1 MIYLSNIILDK
12 SFRFSVS
19 SVRYYKKAIKNNEL
33 IILNQ
38 YLRSATSIGANVRE
52 AQHAQSKKDFISKI
66 SIALKEANESEYWLK
81 LLKESSNSNYNS
93 SEINY
98 LLNECIEI
106 NKILF
111 SLIKTSKKFINN
123 KR

>member
-1 MIYLSNIILDK
+1 MDK
-12 SFRFSVS
+12 SFQFSVS

>member
-12 SFRFSVS
+12 SFQFSVS